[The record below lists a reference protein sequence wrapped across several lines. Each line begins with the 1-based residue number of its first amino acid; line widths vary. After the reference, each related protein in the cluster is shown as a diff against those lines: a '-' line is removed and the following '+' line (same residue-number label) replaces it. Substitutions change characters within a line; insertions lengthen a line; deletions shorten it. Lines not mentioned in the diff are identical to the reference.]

1 MKNSILAFA
10 LALVPTALS
19 MPAAHADTINFTI
32 NDPSQAGTMGGTLY
46 YNATVTAPGTNSA
59 LVYLNGDSYTLN
71 AAFVL
76 DDSPFLLNFPLALA
90 PRQSYTGSL
99 FEVVV
104 PADSPVGP
112 YAGSFQILGGPTDSA
127 DLVLGSATFDIAMS
141 PEPSSLLLLGTGLIG
156 AFALYRRVRLIGNG
170 RLSEGS
176 HFSICP
182 KVSPW
187 PFP

>member
-1 MKNSILAFA
+1 MKKSILAFA

-19 MPAAHADTINFTI
+19 MPAAYADTINFTI
-32 NDPSQAGTMGGTLY
+32 NNPSQAVGAMGGTLY

-59 LVYLNGDSYTLN
+59 PVYLNGDSYTLN

-76 DDSPFLLNFPLALA
+76 DDSPFLLGFPLALA
-90 PRQSYTGSL
+90 PGQSYTGSL

-104 PADSPVGP
+104 PADSPLGP

-127 DLVLGSATFDIAMS
+127 DLGLGSATFAIAIS

-156 AFALYRRVRLIGNG
+156 AFALYRRARLIGNE
-170 RLSEGS
+170 RPSEES
-176 HFSICP
+176 H
-182 KVSPW
+182 V
-187 PFP
+187 